1 MLGQLGASSTVM
13 SALICIG
20 KRHTKVIPKNEY
32 AIFGRVQG
40 QGGIC
45 YNRSPR
51 LDVFGKP
58 ASWRGKVFAFYF
70 VVVWLVDAVCSV

>member
-1 MLGQLGASSTVM
+1 M

-20 KRHTKVIPKNEY
+20 KRHTKVMPKNES

-51 LDVFGKP
+51 LDVPGNP
-58 ASWRGKVFAFYF
+58 RVGEGKVYMLKFRVEF
-70 VVVWLVDAVCSV
+70 WVDALRSLEGGECINIS